1 MRKNSTFL
9 EKIKR
14 NKVLKVDQY
23 QNGTLNGEN
32 SVTAENNSNNIPCQD
47 ESLCLENMAYIKKN
61 Y

>member
-1 MRKNSTFL
+1 MRKNNTFL

-14 NKVLKVDQY
+14 NKVLKVDQH

-32 SVTAENNSNNIPCQD
+32 SVIAENNSNNIPSQN
-47 ESLCLENMAYIKKN
+47 ESLHLENMAYIKKN